1 MSFTLYG
8 DLGSG
13 AFSAEAALA
22 EAGAPYNFELV
33 SLEKGEQKQ
42 PAFLAIN
49 PSGKMP
55 ALRLPEGEIIT
66 ESAAILLTLADH
78 FPQARLLPPQASN
91 DRALAYRWLA
101 FMAGEIYPIVEI
113 VDYPE
118 RFMPP
123 GGDAKALRTIARD
136 RIRERIAIIERM
148 IKGPF
153 LLAGGFSILDIYA
166 AMFTRW
172 SLEPDWKLAHIPN
185 VEVRTMSARI
195 AHEQAL
201 FSSGDRR
208 IAPVIE
214 AAARLR
220 GDRQP
225 LSSRGSAR
233 SLGTL
238 DERQSRREDRHRC
251 CDRRRRWSMTL
262 ASNLFLR
269 FDEFHTGVALPCRCA
284 LSDRHRLSI

>member
-1 MSFTLYG
+1 MYILYG

-22 EAGAPYNFELV
+22 EAGAPYTFELV
-33 SLEKGEQKQ
+33 SLDKKEQKQ

-49 PSGKMP
+49 PSGKIP
-55 ALRLPEGEIIT
+55 ALRLAEGEIVT

-118 RFMPP
+118 RFTPG
-123 GGDAKALRTIARD
+123 GGDAPALRKIARD
-136 RIRERIAIIERM
+136 RIRARILIIERM

-172 SLEPDWKLAHIPN
+172 SLEPDWKLANLP
-185 VEVRTMSARI
+185 RLM
-195 AHEQAL
+195 AL
-201 FSSGDRR
+201 ADAVSQRPA
-208 IAPVIE
+208 IAPVW
-214 AAARLR
+214 
-220 GDRQP
+220 Q
-225 LSSRGSAR
+225 
-233 SLGTL
+233 
-238 DERQSRREDRHRC
+238 RHF
-251 CDRRRRWSMTL
+251 
-262 ASNLFLR
+262 N
-269 FDEFHTGVALPCRCA
+269 EN
-284 LSDRHRLSI
+284 

>member
-22 EAGAPYNFELV
+22 EAGAPYHFEMV
-33 SLEKGEQKQ
+33 SLEKNEQKQ
-42 PAFLAIN
+42 PGFLAIN

-118 RFMPP
+118 RFTPA
-123 GGDAKALRTIARD
+123 GGDAEALRAIARD
-136 RIRERIAIIERM
+136 RIRARILIIERM
-148 IKGPF
+148 VRGPF
-153 LLAGGFSILDIYA
+153 LLAHGFSILDIYA

-172 SLEPDWKLAHIPN
+172 SLEPDWKLANLPKL
-185 VEVRTMSARI
+185 M
-195 AHEQAL
+195 AL
-201 FSSGDRR
+201 ADAVSQRPA
-208 IAPVIE
+208 IAPVW
-214 AAARLR
+214 
-220 GDRQP
+220 Q
-225 LSSRGSAR
+225 
-233 SLGTL
+233 
-238 DERQSRREDRHRC
+238 RHF
-251 CDRRRRWSMTL
+251 
-262 ASNLFLR
+262 N
-269 FDEFHTGVALPCRCA
+269 GN
-284 LSDRHRLSI
+284 

>member
-22 EAGAPYNFELV
+22 EAGAPYRFELV
-33 SLEKGEQKQ
+33 SLEKNEQKQ

-118 RFMPP
+118 RFMPD
-123 GGDAKALRTIARD
+123 GGDAGAMRKIARD
-136 RIRERIAIIERM
+136 RIRERILIIERM

-172 SLEPDWKLAHIPN
+172 SLEPDWKLVHIP
-185 VEVRTMSARI
+185 RLM
-195 AHEQAL
+195 AL
-201 FSSGDRR
+201 ADAVSGRPA
-208 IAPVIE
+208 IAPVW
-214 AAARLR
+214 
-220 GDRQP
+220 Q
-225 LSSRGSAR
+225 
-233 SLGTL
+233 
-238 DERQSRREDRHRC
+238 RHF
-251 CDRRRRWSMTL
+251 
-262 ASNLFLR
+262 N
-269 FDEFHTGVALPCRCA
+269 GN
-284 LSDRHRLSI
+284 

>member
-1 MSFTLYG
+1 MMFILYG

-22 EAGAPYNFELV
+22 EAGAPYRFELV
-33 SLEKGEQKQ
+33 SLEKNEQKQ

-91 DRALAYRWLA
+91 DRAKAYRWLA

-118 RFMPP
+118 RFVAVEAEALR
-123 GGDAKALRTIARD
+123 AKARE
-136 RIRERIAIIERM
+136 RIRERILIIERM
-148 IKGPF
+148 IQGPF
-153 LLAGGFSILDIYA
+153 LLAHGFSILDIYA

-172 SLEPDWKLAHIPN
+172 SLAPDWKLANLPKLMELADA
-185 VEVRTMSARI
+185 VSQRPA
-195 AHEQAL
+195 
-201 FSSGDRR
+201 
-208 IAPVIE
+208 IAPVWQ
-214 AAARLR
+214 RHF
-220 GDRQP
+220 DR
-225 LSSRGSAR
+225 A
-233 SLGTL
+233 
-238 DERQSRREDRHRC
+238 
-251 CDRRRRWSMTL
+251 
-262 ASNLFLR
+262 
-269 FDEFHTGVALPCRCA
+269 
-284 LSDRHRLSI
+284 